1 MFLNNG
7 FNPDLSG
14 VNQAGKERAVGWG
27 TNTYAPKGNYAPTPT
42 TSTGVGQWTI
52 VEFSRTGSLTNLLY
66 TATLPAGGTWAYYM
80 QGLPY
85 GGGSNEKYQAGVGGI
100 AAGGTV
106 VLSVRNVDALLYMK
120 LLCYR
125 IA

>member
-52 VEFSRTGSLTNLLY
+52 VEFSRTGSLTNSLY

-80 QGLPY
+80 QGFSDES
-85 GGGSNEKYQAGVGGI
+85 GNQAGVGGI

-106 VLSVRNVDALLYMK
+106 VLSVRGVDALLYTK

>member
-27 TNTYAPKGNYAPTPT
+27 TNTYAPKGNYAPKPT
-42 TSTGVGQWTI
+42 TSTGVGQWTTI
-52 VEFSRTGSLTNLLY
+52 SFVAAYHHTTL
-66 TATLPAGGTWAYYM
+66 TLPAGGTWAYYVPRIWNSSKEAD
-80 QGLPY
+80 QPGLI
-85 GGGSNEKYQAGVGGI
+85 GI
-100 AAGGTV
+100 AAGGSEIFNV
-106 VLSVRNVDALLYMK
+106 VNYSWDPDVK
-120 LLCYR
+120 ILCYR